1 MTPAM
6 LPAPRRFA
14 AAGLLAGILAAWQH
28 PALAHAIII
37 DSTPAVNAAV
47 AGPDVN
53 VRLHFN
59 SRIDQKR
66 SRLALVGP
74 GKKETPVTV
83 EPDDA
88 PDMLVGR
95 AAEVAPG
102 QYRLRWQVLAI
113 DGHITRGDIPFTV
126 SH

>member
-1 MTPAM
+1 MTRAM

-47 AGPDVN
+47 AGPDVD

-66 SRLALVGP
+66 SRLTLIGRDDKA
-74 GKKETPVTV
+74 TPVAVT
-83 EPDDA
+83 PDEA
-88 PDMLVGR
+88 PDMLTGR
-95 AAEVAPG
+95 AAGIAPG
-102 QYRLRWQVLAI
+102 QYRLRWQVLAV
-113 DGHITRGDIPFTV
+113 DVHITRGDIPFTV

>member
-1 MTPAM
+1 M

-37 DSTPAVNAAV
+37 DSTPTVNATI
-47 AGPDVN
+47 AGSDIV
-53 VRLHFN
+53 VRLRFN

-66 SRLALVGP
+66 SRMTLIGP
-74 GKKETPVTV
+74 GEATTPLPIA
-83 EPDDA
+83 PDPA
-88 PDMLVGR
+88 PDMLLGH
-95 AAEVAPG
+95 AAGIAPG
-102 QYRLRWQVLAI
+102 QYHLRWQVLAI

-126 SH
+126 SR